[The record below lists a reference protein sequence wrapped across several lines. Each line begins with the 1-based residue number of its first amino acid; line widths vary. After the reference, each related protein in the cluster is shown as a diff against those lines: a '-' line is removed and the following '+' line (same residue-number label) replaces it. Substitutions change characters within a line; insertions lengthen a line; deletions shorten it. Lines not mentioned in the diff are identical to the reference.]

1 MLDGWWR
8 AGPFG
13 CAAAASS
20 LVPRRRALP
29 TAGVLANAAG
39 LFKGDMLSP
48 SVGPRRSLQSP
59 GPLAG
64 DGVPRLAAGRALTA
78 DPGLAAGRGILGLTA
93 GWAPPFGVDCFSGD
107 VWAPVAETP
116 FEADLAGD
124 LAGRS
129 VFGPS
134 LLFTFS
140 ATWQRNS
147 SKEDSS
153 DDAAA
158 MAPSCGATWG
168 AARSVDESCLGF
180 ETAATERNGR
190 ARHWARQGA
199 RRDSGGANGGGESIG
214 KRMRKPAS
222 MRHSF
227 FSQVQ
232 SIESAR
238 AQESGEAAPG
248 TQPDK
253 GAAHYN
259 LIRLAVY

>member
-1 MLDGWWR
+1 MLPPGAAASASGVWG
-8 AGPFG
+8 AAA

-20 LVPRRRALP
+20 LDPRRRALP
-29 TAGVLANAAG
+29 AAGALPTAAG
-39 LFKGDMLSP
+39 LFKGDVLS
-48 SVGPRRSLQSP
+48 PRRSLQSP
-59 GPLAG
+59 GPFAG
-64 DGVPRLAAGRALTA
+64 DGSGGGVPRLAAGRALTA

-93 GWAPPFGVDCFSGD
+93 GWAPPFIGVDFFSGD
-107 VWAPVAETP
+107 VCGRAPVAETP
-116 FEADLAGD
+116 FEADLAG
-124 LAGRS
+124 RS
-129 VFGPS
+129 VF
-134 LLFTFS
+134 FTFS